1 MANQP
6 SIGTFLGG
14 AVMFSLG
21 MYLLLSSIHVNVGWG
36 GHLYQMGNVGVTSG
50 MLLIPFFIGVVMVFF
65 NAKNYVG
72 WLMMVGAVVLI
83 IVGVIMNINFNF
95 RSMNLFQ
102 LLLIFVLSA
111 GGAGLL
117 LKSAFGK

>member
-1 MANQP
+1 MYYFHLENNINQKL
-6 SIGTFLGG
+6 T
-14 AVMFSLG
+14 
-21 MYLLLSSIHVNVGWG
+21 LLG

-117 LKSAFGK
+117 LKAAFGK

>member
-1 MANQP
+1 MTFKA
-6 SIGTFLGG
+6 SCTVASVGIGIG
-14 AVMFSLG
+14 
-21 MYLLLSSIHVNVGWG
+21 
-36 GHLYQMGNVGVTSG
+36 
-50 MLLIPFFIGVVMVFF
+50 IGVVMVFF

-72 WLMMVGAVVLI
+72 WLMMVGAVVC
-83 IVGVIMNINFNF
+83 IVIGVIMNINFNF

>member
-72 WLMMVGAVVLI
+72 WLMMVGAVALI
-83 IVGVIMNINFNF
+83 VIGVIMNINFNF

-117 LKSAFGK
+117 LKSALGR